1 MKKKVLQNI
10 PKTKPMY
17 SAGSPKDEAVCSSEY
32 AKEKGNMFFL
42 SVMKMHVICYADNP
56 QDGDTVFFRVLY
68 GWRQYV
74 PQNTLNIHAV
84 CFQR

>member
-32 AKEKGNMFFL
+32 AEEKGN
-42 SVMKMHVICYADNP
+42 
-56 QDGDTVFFRVLY
+56 VFF
-68 GWRQYV
+68 
-74 PQNTLNIHAV
+74 
-84 CFQR
+84 